1 MGSAQ
6 SQTICP
12 ARGYSVAHPAL
23 KATVAISR
31 AGSLNIMAY
40 VLGGLERADAGVGA
54 ADGIARLGGSAPL
67 PHGDPERGDESQSEA
82 TKESGLPS
90 KPCEEGCGEPDH
102 GVRPVRW
109 SSIRAARALR
119 A

>member
-1 MGSAQ
+1 MGAAQ

-31 AGSLNIMAY
+31 AGSLNIMTN

-54 ADGIARLGGSAPL
+54 ADGVVGLGSSAPL
-67 PHGDPERGDESQSEA
+67 PHGDPERGEKSDGQA
-82 TKESGLPS
+82 AIESGAPAETGDER
-90 KPCEEGCGEPDH
+90 CDQPDH

-109 SSIRAARALR
+109 SSIRAARPLR